1 MPAKRG
7 QPPVMRTSESPTI
20 GVTMGDPGGIGPEV
34 VVAALAARPRDERAR
49 YVVYASGSAML
60 EAAET
65 LGVEPFWWRLEA
77 GSSLREAATAH
88 RFVLLDYDQKF
99 PPPSTPARA
108 PTPEGGALSFQLVE
122 DAIADAKRPAGDGA
136 AIDAIVTGP
145 ISKKAW
151 ALAGRSRWP
160 GHTELL
166 ANRFGAKRCGMMF
179 VGPRLKVVLATA
191 HVPLMEVRNVLTI
204 GRVFDAI
211 DLGAEACRA
220 IGIERPRIAVCGLNP
235 HAGEDGLLGDEE
247 TRVIEPAIEHA
258 VRQGIDA
265 HGPYPADTIF
275 NKAVGSPGGGRPD
288 LVVAMYHDQGL
299 IPVKLLAR
307 DESVNVTIGLPVAR
321 TSPDHGTAFD
331 IAGRGL
337 ADPGSTTAAIDLAV
351 RMATGSAVATRAGG
365 AAS

>member
-1 MPAKRG
+1 MPPRRS
-7 QPPVMRTSESPTI
+7 QSPTVRTSDSPTI

-49 YVVYASGSAML
+49 YVIYASGAALL

-65 LGVEPFWWRLEA
+65 LKIEPSWWRLEA
-77 GSSLREAATAH
+77 GSTLRDAAASH

-99 PPPSTPARA
+99 PPNSQPARA
-108 PTPEGGALSFQLVE
+108 ATPEGGALSFRLVE
-122 DAIADAKRPAGDGA
+122 DAIADAKREPGDAA

-151 ALAGRSRWP
+151 SMAGKSRWP

-166 ANRFGAKRCGMMF
+166 ASRFGVKRHAMMF
-179 VGPRLKVVLATA
+179 EGPRLRVVLATA
-191 HVPLMEVRNVLTI
+191 HVPLMDVRNVLTI

-211 DLGAEACRA
+211 DMGAEACRA
-220 IGIERPRIAVCGLNP
+220 LGVERPRIAVCGLNP
-235 HAGEDGLLGDEE
+235 HAGEGGIMGDEE
-247 TRVIEPAIEHA
+247 TRLIEPAIEHA
-258 VRQGIDA
+258 VRTGIDA
-265 HGPYPADTIF
+265 SGPYPADTIF
-275 NKAVGSPGGGRPD
+275 KKAVGGRYD

-331 IAGRGL
+331 IAGKGA

-351 RMATGSAVATRAGG
+351 RMATPAP
-365 AAS
+365 AASPSPGA